1 MLEEHRHLIIKFREE
16 IVDDLLVDDVLAFLQ
31 SKFILDSEDAEV
43 IRSEITPRRQA
54 EKLLDIIPDRGHEA
68 FPQFL
73 AVLCEKYPHLARLL
87 QSGSEEDLNGEIL
100 PSEAVGSPSQCK

>member
-1 MLEEHRHLIIKFREE
+1 MLEEHRHLLIKFREE
-16 IVDDLLVDDVLAFLQ
+16 IVDDLLVDDVLAFLR
-31 SKFILDSEDAEV
+31 SKFTLDSEDAEV

-68 FPQFL
+68 FPHFL

-87 QSGSEEDLNGEIL
+87 QSGSGEDLNGEIL